1 MTYKLK
7 TNLKRFHEYFTT
19 NLDRTRHI
27 KKNHAL
33 LFKCVNEN
41 GIYEEVIV
49 ARLWREEPKNWKG
62 EVEKNRR
69 GDWKVEI
76 WHEGNCVLGTGTS
89 KGKAAHLAKFVLSG
103 AKKGE
108 PLTAPKFVW
117 C

>member
-19 NLDRTRHI
+19 NLDKTKHI

-33 LFKCVNEN
+33 LFECGLNDHGN
-41 GIYEEVIV
+41 YEEIIV
-49 ARLWREEPKNWKG
+49 ARLWREEPRN
-62 EVEKNRR
+62 
-69 GDWKVEI
+69 WKVEI
-76 WHEGNCVLGTGTS
+76 WHEGNCVLGSGTS
-89 KGKAAHLAKFVLSG
+89 KGKAAQLARFVLAG

-108 PLTAPKFVW
+108 PLTKPKFVW